1 MTAPT
6 TRPEPTDEHSDDA
19 GRALI
24 EVLILGVLL
33 LIPTVYLL
41 SAVLRVQSATFA
53 VTQAARDAGRLID
66 TAPDL
71 DSGVQRATEAARI
84 ALADQRLPG
93 DAVTVRFV
101 APGAGCDSRGDL
113 PHPGRR
119 RDLRH
124 LREHPADPAR
134 RALDVDRQATPS
146 PASTPCTSAS
156 TGRTDDRPTS
166 ATRTTTPARSPHS
179 SSA

>member
-1 MTAPT
+1 MTERT
-6 TRPEPTDEHSDDA
+6 TRPDPTDETSNDA

-41 SAVLRVQSATFA
+41 SAVLRLQSATFA

-93 DAVTVRFV
+93 DAVAVRFV
-101 APGAGCDSRGDL
+101 APGAGCDSAAIS
-113 PHPGRR
+113 PT
-119 RDLRH
+119 LR
-124 LREHPADPAR
+124 AG
-134 RALDVDRQATPS
+134 ATFDICV
-146 PASTPCTSAS
+146 STPLTLPGVPS
-156 TGRTDDRPTS
+156 TLTDNNTVTGVYTLHVGEYRE
-166 ATRTTTPARSPHS
+166 TR
-179 SSA
+179 

>member
-1 MTAPT
+1 MTGPT
-6 TRPEPTDEHSDDA
+6 TRPEPTDERRADA

-33 LIPTVYLL
+33 LIPTVYVL

-93 DAVTVRFV
+93 DAVSVRFV
-101 APGAGCDSRGDL
+101 APGAGCS
-113 PHPGRR
+113 
-119 RDLRH
+119 
-124 LREHPADPAR
+124 AA
-134 RALDVDRQATPS
+134 AISPS
-146 PASTPCTSAS
+146 LTAGAIFDICV
-156 TGRTDDRPTS
+156 
-166 ATRTTTPARSPHS
+166 TTPLTLPGVP
-179 SSA
+179 SALTDNNTVTGVYTLHVGQYRESR